1 MTEGVGAVVSAVEIR
16 FACQSAIPAPQN
28 QPIWPCFCTHA
39 KPPER
44 WQRLVPDVPSPLA
57 AQVLRPSH
65 HAGGVRRCGP
75 QHATP
80 LPASACRRLA
90 DGPAAARRRPCRL
103 GGDHGVAGGKPAGG
117 AAARLAGVGGGGL
130 GGGGGG
136 AARCSALTAWRIE
149 ASMPTRTSRCLSRP
163 KATPHPDA
171 RLVQTGSDRAPG
183 AVGGVDADL
192 PELQPP
198 RRAPVGPRSASESGH
213 CPLPPGLAGSSD
225 LQSVRKFAPVPLS
238 VSKYIR
244 LRSSDKRGASG
255 LLTQRPTEKTK
266 YPRRSAHGSA
276 RPGSTVRTHCAAFAR
291 AHEPPCCLRVGIN
304 CKFQLLLGH
313 CPPR

>member
-1 MTEGVGAVVSAVEIR
+1 MGAVVSAVEIR
-16 FACQSAIPAPQN
+16 FACRSAIPAPQN

-136 AARCSALTAWRIE
+136 AARCSALTAWRME

-171 RLVQTGSDRAPG
+171 RLVHVEAQTGRPAPSE
-183 AVGGVDADL
+183 ASMPTCPNCSL
-192 PELQPP
+192 PAAL
-198 RRAPVGPRSASESGH
+198 GPRSASESGH

-276 RPGSTVRTHCAAFAR
+276 RPGSTVRTHCAVFAR
-291 AHEPPCCLRVGIN
+291 AHESPCCLRVGIN